1 MVRSGLIR
9 VAAVL
14 TAFHALAVGLAL
26 ALLVA
31 AMKLGLFGDV
41 TIMFYRG
48 LVDLAAITPV
58 LMLVLAGLVRLR
70 WVTGVLA
77 ARDAVAATLVAISLN
92 LAAFVLGPVT
102 VDRSVSVYMLS
113 RLAEAPLTAD
123 DLGAVFTAEYVG
135 EWDQIGRRL
144 KEQIAS
150 RNIEE
155 TADGRYRLTAQGRS
169 FLTTAQA
176 MSRLFGG
183 DPRFV
188 GIAAAGQVRS
198 AGGSTNVSR

>member
-48 LVDLAAITPV
+48 LVDLAAITPI

-113 RLAEAPLTAD
+113 RLAGD
-123 DLGAVFTAEYVG
+123 F
-135 EWDQIGRRL
+135 
-144 KEQIAS
+144 
-150 RNIEE
+150 
-155 TADGRYRLTAQGRS
+155 AQGMARLEDDIARIVGMPFNPGS
-169 FLTTAQA
+169 PKQLGDI
-176 MSRLFGG
+176 LFGQMG
-183 DPRFV
+183 LP
-188 GIAAAGQVRS
+188 GGKKTATGSCLQIPAAAR
-198 AGGSTNVSR
+198 